1 MKSIPQFCRNQIQ
14 TQDAKNHLL
23 TAILTQEVET
33 HYTAENISPDQ
44 TIETK
49 NVETEIFNSYFST
62 DGSLY
67 LHSGFKIPQESW
79 TCRKWVVSLL
89 AKLSNL
95 AFFLGIPH
103 SNHPINCQ
111 TSSTV
116 SVQSISFDYCNFT
129 VHPNAPFIYHYIKE
143 KKHDSNRGID
153 KKVKGEKESSH
164 TETSFDH
171 EELHRC
177 PDQCWNSTD
186 LQIPI

>member
-1 MKSIPQFCRNQIQ
+1 MFTVHIFHGFHFLRWKVFRNYCRNQIQ

-33 HYTAENISPDQ
+33 HYKAENISLDQ

-67 LHSGFKIPQESW
+67 LHNGFKIPQETW

-89 AKLSNL
+89 EKLSNL
-95 AFFLGIPH
+95 AFFLG
-103 SNHPINCQ
+103 
-111 TSSTV
+111 
-116 SVQSISFDYCNFT
+116 ISFDYCNFT
-129 VHPNAPFIYHYIKE
+129 VHPNAPFIYHHIKE
-143 KKHDSNRGID
+143 KKHDSNRGIN
-153 KKVKGEKESSH
+153 KKGKGEKESSH

-171 EELHRC
+171 KELHRC
-177 PDQCWNSTD
+177 PDQRWNSTD
-186 LQIPI
+186 FQIPI